1 MTVQQGLLQQ
11 VDQAVGAF
19 YTATLELGIARNV
32 VTFTT
37 SEFGRTLSP
46 SGTGTDHGWGNHHFV
61 IGGSV
66 AGGRMYGTF
75 PELQLGNS
83 QDATGRG
90 VYIPTTSL
98 AQYGATLA
106 HWFGVGSD
114 NMAAVFP
121 NIGNFQT
128 SNLGFM
134 G

>member
-1 MTVQQGLLQQ
+1 
-11 VDQAVGAF
+11 
-19 YTATLELGIARNV
+19 
-32 VTFTT
+32 
-37 SEFGRTLSP
+37 
-46 SGTGTDHGWGNHHFV
+46 
-61 IGGSV
+61 
-66 AGGRMYGTF
+66 MYGTF

-106 HWFGVGSD
+106 HWFGVGSG